1 MPVQMTGMTI
11 SLQLYAYRISRS
23 RQASSKFSPFFLMY
37 NHQPRKAITLAIREE
52 HSRDSLEMASG
63 DEDSEEDAEDAE
75 AVMQKFFDIRE
86 KCHLKAKENIGA
98 AQQKQKQQYDKKHNA
113 LKVGCNIVLL

>member
-1 MPVQMTGMTI
+1 
-11 SLQLYAYRISRS
+11 
-23 RQASSKFSPFFLMY
+23 
-37 NHQPRKAITLAIREE
+37 
-52 HSRDSLEMASG
+52 MASG

-75 AVMQKFFDIRE
+75 AVMQKLLDIRE

-113 LKVGCNIVLL
+113 LKVCCDKYYYNVH